1 MSKIIL
7 VMGLP
12 TSGKTFLSLEL
23 TKILNAYWLNNDNV
37 RKDTGDWDF
46 SLEGRLR
53 QAKRM
58 SILSNE
64 KKKTGK
70 IVVADFVC
78 PTRETRKIFNPD
90 YIVWMNTIKKSLHE
104 DTNLLF
110 EPPLNEKIHFIVK
123 EKNAEFYSKKI
134 AEDFKKIF

>member
-1 MSKIIL
+1 
-7 VMGLP
+7 MGLP

-78 PTRETRKIFNPD
+78 PTRETRKIFNRD
-90 YIVWMNTIKKSLHE
+90 
-104 DTNLLF
+104 
-110 EPPLNEKIHFIVK
+110 
-123 EKNAEFYSKKI
+123 
-134 AEDFKKIF
+134 

>member
-1 MSKIIL
+1 
-7 VMGLP
+7 MGLP

-64 KKKTGK
+64 RKKTGK
-70 IVVADFVC
+70 IVVADLFV
-78 PTRETRKIFNPD
+78 
-90 YIVWMNTIKKSLHE
+90 
-104 DTNLLF
+104 LL
-110 EPPLNEKIHFIVK
+110 ERQEKYLILIILFG
-123 EKNAEFYSKKI
+123 
-134 AEDFKKIF
+134 